1 MDTKISA
8 GPGNLAS
15 DQAMAAMRRRVVIAS
30 TFGNGFEWYD
40 FAIFGMFSPVIAK
53 LFFPAGN
60 ELNSM
65 LLTFATFAVAFAM
78 RPLSGVL
85 FGLYADRLGRKGA
98 LTLMI
103 IMMAIGTGLIGLLPT
118 YGAVGIAAP
127 ICMVLAR
134 MIQGVSVGGEFSN
147 ATAMLVEYSPANR
160 RGYYG

>member
-1 MDTKISA
+1 MDTKVSA

-78 RPLSGVL
+78 RPLSGAAADAMRAL
-85 FGLYADRLGRKGA
+85 RARSAGPGAPAHHYALADFGL
-98 LTLMI
+98 
-103 IMMAIGTGLIGLLPT
+103 TGEQVDERFASL
-118 YGAVGIAAP
+118 
-127 ICMVLAR
+127 
-134 MIQGVSVGGEFSN
+134 
-147 ATAMLVEYSPANR
+147 
-160 RGYYG
+160 